1 MIKDLINKVWLKVI
15 NEINQEPSNFPS
27 EKTMVFRFAWLL
39 QKELPNDL
47 NFVFEKI
54 VLKNN
59 LEKRKKYVDLYF
71 EINNHKIGIEFKFPK
86 KSELSSNNQTQR
98 RIATIK
104 DIERLNEMVLN
115 NEIDL
120 GVFLLASDIRAYTNF
135 SEQRTKSKDYKIHNG
150 HVFKKNEFLPPSG
163 VTKEALVCDVKF
175 DWVDV
180 DKMKQKEFFAY
191 VKPIFIENGKTN

>member
-1 MIKDLINKVWLKVI
+1 MIKEIVNKVWLKVI
-15 NEINQEPSNFPS
+15 NEINQNPSNYPS

-39 QKELPNDL
+39 QKELPKEL

-59 LEKRKKYVDLYF
+59 LEKRKKFLDLYF
-71 EINNHKIGIEFKFPK
+71 EIDNKKIGIEFKFPK

-98 RIATIK
+98 RIAVIK
-104 DIERLNEMVLN
+104 DIERLNEMVIHE
-115 NEIDL
+115 EIDL
-120 GVFLLASDIRAYTNF
+120 GVFLFASDIRAYTNF
-135 SEQRTKSKDYKIHNG
+135 SELRTKSKDYKIHNG
-150 HVFKKNEFLPPSG
+150 HVFNKNEFLPPYE
-163 VTKEALVCDVKF
+163 TKREALVCDVKF